1 MLGFALVGVVGFLID
16 AGLLAAQVHLFGVGP
31 YTARL
36 GSFTAAVTATWWLNR
51 RHTFREL
58 GRYSAGKEYRRYIGV
73 QILGALT
80 NLGTYAAV
88 LILFPWFASYPV
100 LALAIG
106 AVPGLAVNY
115 IFGRLFVFPGGFNES
130 CGR

>member
-1 MLGFALVGVVGFLID
+1 MLGFAFVGAIGFLID
-16 AGLLAAQVHLFGVGP
+16 AGLLAVQVHLFGIGP
-31 YTARL
+31 YSARL

-73 QILGALT
+73 QIIGALT
-80 NLGTYAAV
+80 NLGVYAAV
-88 LILFPWFASYPV
+88 LTLIPWFARYPV
-100 LALAIG
+100 LALAVG
-106 AVPGLAVNY
+106 AGPGLVVNY
-115 IFGRLFVFPGGFNES
+115 TLGRLLVFPGEHHGS